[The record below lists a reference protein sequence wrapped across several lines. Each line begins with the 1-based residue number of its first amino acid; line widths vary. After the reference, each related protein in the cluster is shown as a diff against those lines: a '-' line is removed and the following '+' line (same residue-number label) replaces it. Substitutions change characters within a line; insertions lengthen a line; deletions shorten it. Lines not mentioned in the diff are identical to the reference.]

1 VSSKEQIDMAPLSAW
16 LPAHPN
22 QDFDLTVKLVGRS
35 ASGLIDDLATIAQAV
50 TLHGCPVMVQTSRLN
65 GGSGHLVLRFRI
77 ASRPFYSMGHG
88 SDVVVYLDQDPPDF
102 WRFGLQPGSVLVW
115 EPPEQWRLP
124 PLLPDGII
132 AYPVPLR
139 ELNAQYS
146 QEPSGKGFVAMG
158 VLAHLLGF
166 SEEARRV
173 CLKSLSASRL
183 FDCGYQFASRSLIKH
198 DIHSLP
204 LDARGDTRIV
214 LSPEQAV
221 KLGFAASQCVPGTDC
236 ASELERSPTQWIARH
251 LAMADKMVSVLH
263 SEQFPDVQAYRGPDG
278 KVFALFHGDDAS
290 ILSSLTGC
298 SDPRSLVAADVI
310 DVLRLLVVGHRL
322 IETNRAGVVG
332 VMVEEALTARL
343 ESVEVGALAEA
354 MSGKRSDAAD
364 GIDRAEEDGTATMR
378 AEREG
383 EDGAEVGFIAWGAT
397 QGVVRDALTLCRN
410 LGMSVA
416 ALYPKQIVPLPV
428 AQLESF
434 AGSVKRVVVVESG
447 QRRAHADRIEEACS
461 FRPSVV
467 MPDKGT
473 ALTAMDLFMRED
485 LGATHDNRS
494 KGVQDES
501 A

>member
-1 VSSKEQIDMAPLSAW
+1 
-16 LPAHPN
+16 
-22 QDFDLTVKLVGRS
+22 
-35 ASGLIDDLATIAQAV
+35 
-50 TLHGCPVMVQTSRLN
+50 
-65 GGSGHLVLRFRI
+65 
-77 ASRPFYSMGHG
+77 
-88 SDVVVYLDQDPPDF
+88 
-102 WRFGLQPGSVLVW
+102 
-115 EPPEQWRLP
+115 
-124 PLLPDGII
+124 
-132 AYPVPLR
+132 
-139 ELNAQYS
+139 
-146 QEPSGKGFVAMG
+146 
-158 VLAHLLGF
+158 
-166 SEEARRV
+166 
-173 CLKSLSASRL
+173 
-183 FDCGYQFASRSLIKH
+183 
-198 DIHSLP
+198 
-204 LDARGDTRIV
+204 
-214 LSPEQAV
+214 
-221 KLGFAASQCVPGTDC
+221 
-236 ASELERSPTQWIARH
+236 
-251 LAMADKMVSVLH
+251 
-263 SEQFPDVQAYRGPDG
+263 
-278 KVFALFHGDDAS
+278 
-290 ILSSLTGC
+290 
-298 SDPRSLVAADVI
+298 
-310 DVLRLLVVGHRL
+310 LRLLVVGHRL

>member
-1 VSSKEQIDMAPLSAW
+1 MAPFSAW

-22 QDFDLTVKLVGRS
+22 QDFDLAVKIVGRS
-35 ASGLIDDLATIAQAV
+35 ASGLIDELAPIAQAL
-50 TLHGCPVMVQTSRLN
+50 TLHGCQVMVQTGRLN
-65 GGSGHLVLRFRI
+65 GGSGHLVLRIRI

-88 SDVVVYLDQDPPDF
+88 CDVVVYLDQGPPEF

-115 EPPEQWRLP
+115 EPPEQLP
-124 PLLPDGII
+124 LHPLMPDGII

-146 QEPSGKGFVAMG
+146 KNTCGKGFVAMG

-166 SEEARRV
+166 SEEARQV

-183 FDCGYQFASRSLIKH
+183 FDSGYQFASRSLVKH
-198 DIHSLP
+198 DIYSLP
-204 LDARGDTRIV
+204 LAARGDARIV
-214 LSPEQAV
+214 LSPEKAV
-221 KLGFAASQCVPGTDC
+221 KLGFAASHCESGRAC
-236 ASELERSPTQWIARH
+236 AGELERSPTQWIARH

-263 SEQFPDVQAYRGPDG
+263 SEQFPDVLAYRGPHG
-278 KVFALFHGDDAS
+278 KVFALFRGDDAS
-290 ILSSLTGC
+290 ILSSLNGC
-298 SDPRSLVAADVI
+298 SDPRIFVAADAVNA
-310 DVLRLLVVGHRL
+310 LRLLVVGHRL
-322 IETNRAGVVG
+322 IQTNRAGVVG
-332 VMVEEALTARL
+332 VVVEEALTARL
-343 ESVEVGALAEA
+343 ETVGAGALAAA
-354 MSGKRSDAAD
+354 MSGGKADIAD
-364 GIDRAEEDGTATMR
+364 GIDGVEEDGSATMR

-383 EDGAEVGFIAWGAT
+383 EDDAEVGFIAWGAT

-434 AGSVKRVVVVESG
+434 AGTVKRVVVVESG
-447 QRRAHADRIEEACS
+447 QAKTHADCIERACS

-485 LGATHDNRS
+485 LGVTHDNRS

-501 A
+501 V

>member
-1 VSSKEQIDMAPLSAW
+1 MAPFSAW

-22 QDFDLTVKLVGRS
+22 QDFDLAVKIVGRS
-35 ASGLIDDLATIAQAV
+35 ASGLIDEFATIVQAV
-50 TLHGCPVMVQTSRLN
+50 SLHGCQVMAQRGRLN
-65 GGSGHLVLRFRI
+65 GDAGHLVLRLRI

-88 SDVVVYLDQDPPDF
+88 CDVVVYLDQDHPEF
-102 WRFGLQPGSVLVW
+102 RRFGLQPGSVLVW
-115 EPPEQWRLP
+115 EPPEQLPLP
-124 PLLPDGII
+124 PRLPDGII

-146 QEPSGKGFVAMG
+146 QETWGKGFVAMG
-158 VLAHLLGF
+158 VLAQLLGF
-166 SEEARRV
+166 SEEARRI

-183 FDCGYQFASRSLIKH
+183 FDSGYQFASRSLVKH
-198 DIHSLP
+198 DIYSLP
-204 LDARGDTRIV
+204 LAARGDAHIV
-214 LSPEQAV
+214 LSPENAV
-221 KLGFAASQCVPGTDC
+221 KLGFAASHCESGGAC

-251 LAMADKMVSVLH
+251 LTVADKMVSLLH
-263 SEQFPDVQAYRGPDG
+263 SEQFPDVQAYRGPQG
-278 KVFALFHGDDAS
+278 KAFALFRGDDAA
-290 ILSSLTGC
+290 ILSSLNAG
-298 SDPRSLVAADVI
+298 SDPRVLVAADTV
-310 DVLRLLVVGHRL
+310 DALRLLVAGHRL
-322 IETNRAGVVG
+322 IEMNRAGVVG
-332 VMVEEALTARL
+332 VVVEEALTARL
-343 ESVEVGALAEA
+343 ESVGVGALAAA
-354 MSGKRSDAAD
+354 MSGKTADAAD
-364 GIDRAEEDGTATMR
+364 GIDRAEEDGTVTMR

-434 AGSVKRVVVVESG
+434 ASTVKRVVVVESG
-447 QRRAHADRIEEACS
+447 QTRTHADRIERTCS

-473 ALTAMDLFMRED
+473 ALTALDLFMRED

-494 KGVQDES
+494 KGARDES
-501 A
+501 V